1 MTSSLAVLALLLLGA
16 RAQRGDG
23 GSGTCA
29 AGDSACEVT
38 NAKEEAFYNTY
49 SSPEAQANSAFT
61 TSRANIFFRFP
72 PVTDQIPAACDA
84 IKPIWSMQFLPLHF
98 LPIAHIHHPSLS
110 PPHLFPISRSLSLST
125 VVLDRPRTL
134 AYKEAMMH
142 KLNKKLFKGKVVL
155 DVGCGTGIL
164 SMFAAKA
171 G

>member
-1 MTSSLAVLALLLLGA
+1 MAAVEPVLLATVRVRLQTQRKKPSTTLTLAQKPRQTVRL
-16 RAQRGDG
+16 Q
-23 GSGTCA
+23 
-29 AGDSACEVT
+29 
-38 NAKEEAFYNTY
+38 
-49 SSPEAQANSAFT
+49 
-61 TSRANIFFRFP
+61 SRANIFFRFP

-84 IKPIWSMQFLPLHF
+84 IEPIWSVQFLPLHF

-110 PPHLFPISRSLSLST
+110 PPSRSLSLST

>member
-1 MTSSLAVLALLLLGA
+1 MTSSLAVLALLLGA

-61 TSRANIFFRFP
+61 ISCEHLLPLP

-110 PPHLFPISRSLSLST
+110 PLPSLCQQSRALITVLYDSKRYT
-125 VVLDRPRTL
+125 VVIVPDTSQW
-134 AYKEAMMH
+134 A
-142 KLNKKLFKGKVVL
+142 G
-155 DVGCGTGIL
+155 VGH
-164 SMFAAKA
+164 
-171 G
+171 